1 MSAETPPPFIHDA
14 VIALQSTPWA
24 DDVPGIRARE
34 THVDG
39 RRWAIVEYEP
49 RARREE
55 WCRDGHAG
63 FVLAGEVE
71 YEFADGQPPI
81 VVSEGD
87 AFTLAT
93 GRGHRGRN
101 TRGSSARLFLIDDP
115 EA

>member
-1 MSAETPPPFIHDA
+1 MSADTPPPFACNA
-14 VIALQSTPWA
+14 VISLRGTAWA

-39 RRWAIVEYEP
+39 RRWAIVEYDP
-49 RARREE
+49 RARRQE

-63 FVLAGEVE
+63 FVLEGEVE
-71 YEFADGQPPI
+71 YEFSDGDPPML
-81 VVSEGD
+81 VSAGD

-101 TRGSSARLFLIDDP
+101 TSDSSARLFLIDDP